1 MPQASEGE
9 GHDRALHRTAQARSR
24 PGRVSATDI
33 GTTTSTMVTLSV
45 LPKTAAGRRRAR
57 RVRRTTV
64 SAPSPAIRRAMV
76 TPPRREV
83 GGQALDAVSDTG
95 VAEAWK
101 VGPDV
106 VRSRRF
112 GPVAPRGS
120 SLGTRRLGGA
130 RWG

>member
-1 MPQASEGE
+1 M
-9 GHDRALHRTAQARSR
+9 
-24 PGRVSATDI
+24 SATDI

-45 LPKTAAGRRRAR
+45 LPKTAAGMR

-64 SAPSPAIRRAMV
+64 SAPSPAIRTAMV
-76 TPPRREV
+76 TAPRGEV

-106 VRSRRF
+106 VR
-112 GPVAPRGS
+112 
-120 SLGTRRLGGA
+120 
-130 RWG
+130 